1 LITLNSF
8 VCPDLYFC
16 IKLYLMTES
25 IKNLHWRYAT
35 KKFDPTKK
43 LSLEKVNAL
52 KEAFNL
58 TATSY
63 GLQPIRLLVIDNQE
77 MKNELVE
84 FSMHQQQ
91 VKDASHLLVFCVVTE
106 MDAEY
111 ITKYFQLVEQKRGT
125 SKTILS
131 PFRDILIEEFKQKSS
146 DEIFQWAK
154 NQAYLAMG
162 NLLTVCAHEK
172 IDSCPIEGFEPE
184 KYDEY
189 LKLNEMGLKSVLVLP
204 VGYRADDDFFAE
216 FKKVRKEVT
225 ETVIDFK

>member
-1 LITLNSF
+1 
-8 VCPDLYFC
+8 
-16 IKLYLMTES
+16 MTES

-43 LSLEKVNAL
+43 LSQDVIQTL

-63 GLQPIRLLVIDNQE
+63 GLQPIRLLVIENPE
-77 MKNELVE
+77 IKNDLVE

-91 VKDASHLLVFCVVTE
+91 VKDASHLLVFCVVTA
-106 MDAEY
+106 MDAKY
-111 ITKYFQLVEQKRGT
+111 ITNYFDLVEKERGT

-131 PFRDILIEEFKQKSS
+131 PFRDILIGEFKQKKEI
-146 DEIFQWAK
+146 EIFNWAK

-162 NLLTVCAHEK
+162 NLLTVCALES

-189 LKLNEMGLKSVLVLP
+189 LKLNERGLKSVLVLP
-204 VGYRADDDFFAE
+204 VGYRAEDDFFAE
-216 FKKVRKEVT
+216 FKKVRQGVEAV
-225 ETVIDFK
+225 VIDIN